1 MNARGPRLVL
11 AVGAAVGLAIAVY
24 LTVVH
29 YQGGAPVCAS
39 NGCEVVQRSRYSE
52 LFGLPVALLG
62 ALVFATLLA
71 SALLR
76 SSVVIA
82 GAAALALA
90 GVVFAVY
97 LVCVQAV
104 VLDAVCAWCIASDTL
119 SAVVA
124 VAAWLRFRHALA

>member
-1 MNARGPRLVL
+1 LNARGPRLVL

-52 LFGLPVALLG
+52 LFSLPVALLG

>member
-52 LFGLPVALLG
+52 LFSLPVALLG

>member
-76 SSVVIA
+76 SSVVVA

-97 LVCVQAV
+97 LVSVQAV